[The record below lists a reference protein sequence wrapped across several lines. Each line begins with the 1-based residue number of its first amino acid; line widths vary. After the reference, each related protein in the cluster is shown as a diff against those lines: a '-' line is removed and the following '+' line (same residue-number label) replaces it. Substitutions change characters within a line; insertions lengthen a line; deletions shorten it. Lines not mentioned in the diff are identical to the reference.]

1 MSPAESLRGRV
12 HAIIHG
18 RVQRVFFRA
27 ATEKEARRLGL
38 CGWVRNCPDGSVE
51 LLAEG
56 TRTALEELVAWCGHG
71 PARAVV
77 ENVASSWQEYRGEFK
92 EFSVRSDP

>member
-1 MSPAESLRGRV
+1 MSAGESPKGRV
-12 HAIIHG
+12 HAIIRG

-27 ATEKEARRLGL
+27 ATEREARHLGL

-56 TRTALEELVAWCGHG
+56 TRPALEKLVAWCAHG
-71 PARAVV
+71 PAHAVV
-77 ENVASSWQEYRGEFK
+77 ENVESSWQEYRDQFNEFT
-92 EFSVRSDP
+92 VLR